1 MALPK
6 ARGDIVSL
14 NQSEIINS
22 LITIGPM
29 TAYELRLQLS
39 QDVQE
44 VIASLK
50 SAKQIYVYDWEDGA
64 PVYAAGY
71 AKDAKRP
78 PPKMQIDRT
87 FNARLVAKSAP
98 NLGIWSGLAR

>member
-6 ARGDIVSL
+6 AGGDIVSL
-14 NQSEIINS
+14 NQSEILNA

-29 TAYELRLQLS
+29 TAYELRLQLR

-50 SAKQIYVYDWEDGA
+50 SAKRIYVYDWDDGA

-71 AKDAKRP
+71 SKDAKRP

>member
-1 MALPK
+1 MADFCNWNQK
-6 ARGDIVSL
+6 AMTE
-14 NQSEIINS
+14 SEIINA

-29 TAYELRLQLS
+29 TNYELRLQLC

-50 SAKQIYVYDWEDGA
+50 SAKRIYVYDWEDGA

>member
-1 MALPK
+1 MTA
-6 ARGDIVSL
+6 
-14 NQSEIINS
+14 QSEIINA

-29 TAYELRLQLS
+29 TAYELRLQLR

-50 SAKQIYVYDWEDGA
+50 SAKQIYVYDWDDGA

-87 FNARLVAKSAP
+87 FNARLAAKSAP
-98 NLGIWSGLAR
+98 DLGIWSGLAR